1 MLSKL
6 SVHRSRR
13 GEYGF
18 GKLGNLKTSP
28 LCRSIEPQTRSV
40 WLQGVGQ
47 EEKGHHALEFVDN
60 VLICGFVLQENT
72 WQITNKISCKDLE
85 DPCPGE
91 LLYERRVLIWFDEN
105 QPISIF
111 GVQQLEGPGF
121 QQ

>member
-13 GEYGF
+13 GEFGC

-28 LCRSIEPQTRSV
+28 LCRSIEPQICSV

-47 EEKGHHALEFVDN
+47 EEKGHRTLEFVDN

-105 QPISIF
+105 QPISIL